1 MQHMGFSNWD
11 LGVVIFNSTINIPS
25 NDISVEL
32 NNDVDI
38 SLFNHDEIEFDN
50 PPVNIPHPRPLSP
63 IVTIINNNENIPN
76 PIERPRLR
84 PRSTIK
90 QKSRLIA
97 EV

>member
-11 LGVVIFNSTINIPS
+11 LGVVILNSTINIPS

-38 SLFNHDEIEFDN
+38 PLFNHDEIEFDN

-63 IVTIINNNENIPN
+63 SSQLLTITKIFQTLLNV
-76 PIERPRLR
+76 RVYDRGRLSSQNR
-84 PRSTIK
+84 
-90 QKSRLIA
+90 
-97 EV
+97 V